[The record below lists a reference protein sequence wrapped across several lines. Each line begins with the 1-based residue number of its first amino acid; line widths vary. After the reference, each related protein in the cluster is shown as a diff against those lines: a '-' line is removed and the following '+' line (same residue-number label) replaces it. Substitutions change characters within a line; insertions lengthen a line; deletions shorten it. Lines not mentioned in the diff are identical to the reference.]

1 MSRVLSAVLTASK
14 NLLASPESA
23 PISRGAAG
31 PLAAALLQTL
41 ALLEPELEGAA
52 AGATNTAHK
61 AEKKVSHLWW
71 EFQEACFGCGTVGVP
86 TGGGPDGGGSVL
98 GDDVGGGNSRGGR
111 GFAEREEELR
121 VAVAHRASG
130 GSGGA
135 GGGGGDRRR
144 RRVGG
149 GLVAKGSASAAV
161 TSEGEKTGELQSGGD
176 GDAAVGSVERGR
188 VPWVD

>member
-61 AEKKVSHLWW
+61 AEKKVSCLWW
-71 EFQEACFGCGTVGVP
+71 EFQEACFGCGTVGF
-86 TGGGPDGGGSVL
+86 PDGGGL
-98 GDDVGGGNSRGGR
+98 EGGLELDDAGGSARGVR
-111 GFAEREEELR
+111 GFAEREEELLR
-121 VAVAHRASG
+121 VPVTRR
-130 GSGGA
+130 A
-135 GGGGGDRRR
+135 GGGGGRGDGGRRR
-144 RRVGG
+144 RIGG
-149 GLVAKGSASAAV
+149 GIVAKGSATAAV
-161 TSEGEKTGELQSGGD
+161 KSEGVKAGEVQHGGD
-176 GDAAVGSVERGR
+176 GDAAVGSVEAGR
-188 VPWVD
+188 APWVD